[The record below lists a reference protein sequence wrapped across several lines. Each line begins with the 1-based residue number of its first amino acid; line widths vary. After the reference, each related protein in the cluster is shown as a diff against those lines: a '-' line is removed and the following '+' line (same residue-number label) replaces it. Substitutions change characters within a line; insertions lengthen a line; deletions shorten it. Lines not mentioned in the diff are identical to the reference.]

1 MLNAQ
6 NISKR
11 YRLYAKP
18 SDRIR
23 EALPFTGSRHEDFWA
38 LRDVNL
44 AIAPGETL
52 GIVGPNGG
60 GKSTLLQILCGILEP
75 TTGRVLRK
83 GRIAALLELGAG
95 FNPEFSGRENIFL
108 NGEIM
113 GLTRAQIEAALP
125 SIERFAGIGPFLERP
140 VKTYSS
146 GMHVRLAFSVAIH
159 VDPDILIVDEALAVG
174 DAVFAN
180 RCVRKFQELQESG
193 VTVVFVSHDL
203 GLVKQ
208 VCDRAVYIQ
217 DGRIQAEGE
226 PSTVINRY
234 VGAVLE
240 KQRAWAADAPAGQSN
255 GVAPSHRHGDR
266 IGEVMEVE
274 LYGEKGKP
282 TRAVASGE
290 RVTVRI
296 RSQFHGEQ
304 PAPMVGILIRTRTG
318 LEVFGTNTKVEETPL
333 PPCSP
338 GDSVEVEF
346 SFECRLTPQEYTLT
360 VATQHPSGHSHD
372 WLDDAIAFRVLD
384 AKARAGVANLE
395 TTVSVKRSD
404 PRPQG

>member
-1 MLNAQ
+1 VLLAQ

-11 YRLYAKP
+11 YRLFAKP

-23 EALPFTGSRHEDFWA
+23 EALPLARPRHEDFWA

-44 AIAPGETL
+44 EIARGETL

-75 TTGRVLRK
+75 TTGRVVRR
-83 GRIAALLELGAG
+83 GRVAALLELGAG
-95 FNPEFSGRENIFL
+95 FNPEFSGRENIYL

-113 GLTRAQIEAALP
+113 GRTRAQIDASMP
-125 SIERFAGIGPFLERP
+125 SIERFAGIGAFLERP

-159 VDPDILIVDEALAVG
+159 VEPDILVVDEALAVG

-208 VCDRAVYIQ
+208 VCDRAIYIQ
-217 DGRIQAEGE
+217 DGRVKAEGE
-226 PSTVINRY
+226 PSQVINRY

-240 KQRAWAADAPAGQSN
+240 KQRAWAAESPAEPAN
-255 GVAPSHRHGDR
+255 GLNPSHRHGDR
-266 IGEVMEVE
+266 IAEVMEIE
-274 LYGEKGKP
+274 LYGANGKP
-282 TRAVASGE
+282 ARAVAAGE
-290 RVTVRI
+290 PVTVRV
-296 RSQFHGEQ
+296 RTQFHGEQ
-304 PAPMVGILIRTRTG
+304 PQPMVGILIRTRTG
-318 LEVFGTNTKVEETPL
+318 LEVYGTNTKVEETPL
-333 PPCSP
+333 PPCGP
-338 GDSVEVEF
+338 GDSIEVEF

-372 WLDDAIAFRVLD
+372 WLDDAIAFRVID
-384 AKARAGVANLE
+384 TKVRAGVANLD
-395 TTVSVKRSD
+395 TTIKISTERTE
-404 PRPQG
+404 P

>member
-1 MLNAQ
+1 MLSAQ

-23 EALPFTGSRHEDFWA
+23 ETLPFARPRHEDFWA
-38 LRDVNL
+38 LRDINL
-44 AIAPGETL
+44 EIGRGETF

-75 TTGRVLRK
+75 TTGRVVRG
-83 GRIAALLELGAG
+83 GRVAALLELGAG
-95 FNPEFSGRENIFL
+95 FNPEFSGRENIYL

-113 GLTRAQIEAALP
+113 GRTRAQIDAALP
-125 SIERFAGIGPFLERP
+125 SIERFAGIGAFLERP

-159 VDPDILIVDEALAVG
+159 VDPEILIVDEALAVG

-193 VTVVFVSHDL
+193 VTIVFVSHDL

-208 VCDRAVYIQ
+208 VCDSAIFIQ
-217 DGRIQAEGE
+217 EGRVQAEGE
-226 PSTVINRY
+226 PSMVINRY
-234 VGAVLE
+234 VGTVLE
-240 KQRAWAADAPAGQSN
+240 KQRAWVAEAAAAPVN
-255 GVAPSHRHGDR
+255 GLQPSHRHGDR
-266 IGEVMEVE
+266 IAEVTEVE
-274 LYGEKGKP
+274 LYGDDGEP
-282 TRAVASGE
+282 VRAVDAGE
-290 RVTVRI
+290 RVTVRV
-296 RSQFHGEQ
+296 RTHFHGEQ
-304 PAPMVGILIRTRTG
+304 PEPMVGILIRTRTG

-333 PPCSP
+333 PACAP
-338 GDSVEVEF
+338 GDSIEVEF
-346 SFECRLTPQEYTLT
+346 SFECHLTPQEYTLT

-372 WLDDAIAFRVLD
+372 WLDDAIAFRVFD
-384 AKARAGVANLE
+384 PKTRAGVANLD
-395 TTVSVKRSD
+395 TTIKIAKL
-404 PRPQG
+404 

>member
-1 MLNAQ
+1 MLAAQ

-11 YRLYAKP
+11 YKLYAKP

-23 EALPFTGSRHEDFWA
+23 EALPFAQPKHEDFWA

-44 AIAPGETL
+44 EVGRGETL

-75 TTGRVLRK
+75 TTGRVVRK
-83 GRIAALLELGAG
+83 GRVAALLELGAG
-95 FNPEFSGRENIFL
+95 FNPEFSGRENIYL

-113 GLTRAQIEAALP
+113 GRTRAQTDAVME

-146 GMHVRLAFSVAIH
+146 GMHVRLAFAAAIH
-159 VDPDILIVDEALAVG
+159 VEPDILIVDEALAVG

-193 VTVVFVSHDL
+193 VTIVFVSHDL

-208 VCDRAVYIQ
+208 VCDRAIYMQ
-217 DGRIQAEGE
+217 DGRVQIEGE
-226 PSTVINRY
+226 PAKVINRY

-240 KQRAWAADAPAGQSN
+240 KQRAWAAEAPQEKTN
-255 GVAPSHRHGDR
+255 GLAPSNRHGDR
-266 IGEVMEVE
+266 IGEVMDVE
-274 LYGEKGKP
+274 LLDAEGKP
-282 TRAVASGE
+282 TRALMSGDA
-290 RVTVRI
+290 VTVRI
-296 RSQFHGEQ
+296 RSHFHGEQ
-304 PAPMVGILIRTRTG
+304 PEPMVGILIRTRTG

-333 PPCSP
+333 PPCAA
-338 GDSVEVEF
+338 GDTVEVEF
-346 SFECRLTPQEYTLT
+346 RFECRLTPQEYTLT

-395 TTVSVKRSD
+395 TEVRVSAV
-404 PRPQG
+404 QAEG